1 MSPSPYCGAIVSIA
15 IPQSVGLLRQ
25 MSRSRCPRR
34 PPIAS
39 NRENDERAA
48 RTGKTVVHCACAI
61 LRSGNTGR
69 YGRMARGGA
78 KTSGLYRRSLSAFST
93 PASRKGRHRRS
104 VPRTNSLI
112 RHQRRNILQEAL
124 HRLQELIKVAVA
136 VEVDLEG
143 IATRC
148 EKGAACYPRPLGSVI
163 RQARSWTATARLPAS
178 AKNSGQRGAPGT
190 LRRLARPGG
199 VGWSVLSGE

>member
-1 MSPSPYCGAIVSIA
+1 MMGKRKVQQDALFENE
-15 IPQSVGLLRQ
+15 LLQ
-25 MSRSRCPRR
+25 L
-34 PPIAS
+34 
-39 NRENDERAA
+39 
-48 RTGKTVVHCACAI
+48 GKTVAHCACAI

-69 YGRMARGGA
+69 YGRIARGGA

-136 VEVDLEG
+136 VAVEVDLEG

-148 EKGAACYPRPLGSVI
+148 EKGAACYPRPL
-163 RQARSWTATARLPAS
+163 ARS
-178 AKNSGQRGAPGT
+178 SGRRGHGPQ
-190 LRRLARPGG
+190 
-199 VGWSVLSGE
+199 